1 MKFKVEKENLKKIL
15 FAVAAVASLGA
26 FAAVPFKIGI
36 AGYTFHKKNVDQ
48 TIEAMKELDLHSL
61 CVKDFHLKLDC
72 TQDEAD
78 AFKAKLAEAT
88 KNEALAAFVKDE
100 ASAAA
105 LLAEVKSE
113 YKTCPVKAF
122 QIAAVTQY
130 VMLPGKAGRALWT
143 EQLLA
148 FAEKAEQPDVKM
160 FYIDQ
165 LRWCGLKA
173 QAGKVVE
180 IGKAS
185 GKKCVQEFAEQ
196 VATELSGEAMSKM
209 LGK

>member
-1 MKFKVEKENLKKIL
+1 MKKIFIVVVL
-15 FAVAAVASLGA
+15 AAMTC
-26 FAAVPFKIGI
+26 FAAG
-36 AGYTFHKKNVDQ
+36 KK
-48 TIEAMKELDLHSL
+48 
-61 CVKDFHLKLDC
+61 KDAYDIKPGAAKP
-72 TQDEAD
+72 TD
-78 AFKAKLAEAT
+78 APASEKWQSQNKAKLADAT
-88 KNEALAAFVKDE
+88 KDEVLAAFVKDA
-100 ASAAA
+100 ASASA
-105 LLAEVKSE
+105 LLAEVKPGFQ
-113 YKTCPVKAF
+113 TCPVKAF

-148 FAEKAEQPDVKM
+148 FAEKAAQPDVKM

-173 QAGKVVE
+173 QAEKVRE
-180 IGKAS
+180 LGKAS

>member
-1 MKFKVEKENLKKIL
+1 MKTFVLMMLAAATCLAAEQQQKKKDAYDIRPE
-15 FAVAAVASLGA
+15 AAKS
-26 FAAVPFKIGI
+26 
-36 AGYTFHKKNVDQ
+36 
-48 TIEAMKELDLHSL
+48 
-61 CVKDFHLKLDC
+61 
-72 TQDEAD
+72 AD
-78 AFKAKLAEAT
+78 APTSEKWQLDNKAKLAEAT
-88 KNEALAAFVKDE
+88 KTEVLAAFVKDE

-105 LLAEVKSE
+105 LLAEVKPE

-130 VMLPGKAGRALWT
+130 VMCPKQKAGRALWT
-143 EQLLA
+143 AQLLA

-165 LRWCGLKA
+165 LRWCGLKT
-173 QAGKVVE
+173 QAAKVVE

-196 VATELSGEAMSKM
+196 VSAELSGEP
-209 LGK
+209 LTR

>member
-1 MKFKVEKENLKKIL
+1 MKKI
-15 FAVAAVASLGA
+15 FIVAVLVAVTC
-26 FAAVPFKIGI
+26 FAAG
-36 AGYTFHKKNVDQ
+36 KKKDAYD
-48 TIEAMKELDLHSL
+48 IKPEAAKA
-61 CVKDFHLKLDC
+61 
-72 TQDEAD
+72 TD
-78 AFKAKLAEAT
+78 APAAEKWQAQNKAKLADAT
-88 KNEALAAFVKDE
+88 KDEVLAAFVKDA
-100 ASAAA
+100 ASASA
-105 LLAEVKSE
+105 LLAEVKPGFQ
-113 YKTCPVKAF
+113 TCPVKAF

-160 FYIDQ
+160 FYLDQ

-173 QAGKVVE
+173 QAAKVVE

-196 VATELSGEAMSKM
+196 VSAELSGEP
-209 LGK
+209 LTR

>member
-1 MKFKVEKENLKKIL
+1 MKKIFIVVVL
-15 FAVAAVASLGA
+15 AAMTC
-26 FAAVPFKIGI
+26 FAAG
-36 AGYTFHKKNVDQ
+36 KK
-48 TIEAMKELDLHSL
+48 
-61 CVKDFHLKLDC
+61 KDAYDIKPGAAKP
-72 TQDEAD
+72 TD
-78 AFKAKLAEAT
+78 APASEKWQSQNKAKLAEAT
-88 KNEALAAFVKDE
+88 KDEVLAAFVKDA
-100 ASAAA
+100 ASASA
-105 LLAEVKSE
+105 LLAEVKPGFQ
-113 YKTCPVKAF
+113 TCPVKAF

-148 FAEKAEQPDVKM
+148 FAEKAEKPDVKM
-160 FYIDQ
+160 YYLDQ

-173 QAGKVVE
+173 QAEKVRE
-180 IGKAS
+180 LGKAS

>member
-1 MKFKVEKENLKKIL
+1 MKKI
-15 FAVAAVASLGA
+15 FVVAVLAAATC
-26 FAAVPFKIGI
+26 FAAG
-36 AGYTFHKKNVDQ
+36 KK
-48 TIEAMKELDLHSL
+48 
-61 CVKDFHLKLDC
+61 KDAYDIKPGAAKP
-72 TQDEAD
+72 TD
-78 AFKAKLAEAT
+78 APASEKWQAQNRAKLAEAT
-88 KNEALAAFVKDE
+88 KDEVLAAFVKDE
-100 ASAAA
+100 ASASA
-105 LLAEVKSE
+105 LLSEVKPGFQ
-113 YKTCPVKAF
+113 TCPIKAF

-130 VMLPGKAGRALWT
+130 VMLPGKEGRALWT
-143 EQLLA
+143 DQLLM

>member
-1 MKFKVEKENLKKIL
+1 MKKI
-15 FAVAAVASLGA
+15 FIVAVLAAVTC
-26 FAAVPFKIGI
+26 FAAG
-36 AGYTFHKKNVDQ
+36 KK
-48 TIEAMKELDLHSL
+48 
-61 CVKDFHLKLDC
+61 KDAYDIKPGAAKA
-72 TQDEAD
+72 TD
-78 AFKAKLAEAT
+78 APAAEKWQAQNKAKLADAT
-88 KNEALAAFVKDE
+88 KDEVLAAFVKDA
-100 ASAAA
+100 ASASA
-105 LLAEVKSE
+105 LLAEVKPGFQ
-113 YKTCPVKAF
+113 TCPVKAF

-165 LRWCGLKA
+165 LRWCGLKT
-173 QAGKVVE
+173 QAAKVVE

-196 VATELSGEAMSKM
+196 VATELSGDAMSKM
-209 LGK
+209 LGR

>member
-1 MKFKVEKENLKKIL
+1 MKNIFIVVVL
-15 FAVAAVASLGA
+15 AAMTC
-26 FAAVPFKIGI
+26 FAAG
-36 AGYTFHKKNVDQ
+36 KK
-48 TIEAMKELDLHSL
+48 
-61 CVKDFHLKLDC
+61 KDAYDIKPGAAKP
-72 TQDEAD
+72 TD
-78 AFKAKLAEAT
+78 APASEKWQSQNKAKLAEAT
-88 KNEALAAFVKDE
+88 KDEVLAAFVKDA
-100 ASAAA
+100 ASASA
-105 LLAEVKSE
+105 LLAEVKPGFQ
-113 YKTCPVKAF
+113 TCPVKAF

-173 QAGKVVE
+173 QAAKVRE
-180 IGKAS
+180 LGKAS
-185 GKKCVQEFAEQ
+185 GKKCVLEFAEQ

>member
-1 MKFKVEKENLKKIL
+1 MKKI
-15 FAVAAVASLGA
+15 FIVAVLAAVTC
-26 FAAVPFKIGI
+26 FAAG
-36 AGYTFHKKNVDQ
+36 KK
-48 TIEAMKELDLHSL
+48 
-61 CVKDFHLKLDC
+61 KDAYDIKPGAAKP
-72 TQDEAD
+72 TD
-78 AFKAKLAEAT
+78 APASEKWQAQNKAKLAEAT
-88 KNEALAAFVKDE
+88 KDEVLAASVKDA

-105 LLAEVKSE
+105 LLAEVKPGFQ
-113 YKTCPVKAF
+113 TCPVKAF

-148 FAEKAEQPDVKM
+148 FAEKAAQADVKM

-173 QAGKVVE
+173 QAEKVRE
-180 IGKAS
+180 LGKAS